1 MSLESEQ
8 TNIFKFD
15 SNDILKFY
23 SSPVISNKV
32 PYSPTFS
39 PNNKLVNEKEKK
51 KKKI

>member
-23 SSPVISNKV
+23 SSHEISNKV
-32 PYSPTFS
+32 PILQHFLQII
-39 PNNKLVNEKEKK
+39 N
-51 KKKI
+51 